1 MYIFVFIFVQY
12 TAQSFIKFIANYKKS
27 AIPFITN
34 YIQPNTFYFN
44 PNNDYIINDLKRQ
57 LNEEKINN
65 KNLLNEN
72 NNLKNTIN
80 NLNNTIYNLKINITN
95 YINKI
100 KSLENQLNNYIYN
113 NNLNNNQIN
122 SNYITSLNPGEKM
135 FSVNFVSMGFQD
147 IINYSLPCKN
157 TDLFVRLEEK
167 LNKDYPK
174 LKDQETY
181 FLVRG
186 NRIKRF
192 KTLEENKI
200 KFNDV
205 INVFINDA
213 GN

>member
-1 MYIFVFIFVQY
+1 MYIFIFIFIQY
-12 TAQSFIKFIANYKKS
+12 TSQSFIKFIPNYTNTS
-27 AIPFITN
+27 ILFIPN
-34 YIQPNTFYFN
+34 YIQPNISYIN

-65 KNLLNEN
+65 QNLINEN
-72 NNLKNTIN
+72 NNLKNKIN

-122 SNYITSLNPGEKM
+122 SSYITSLKPGENIL
-135 FSVNFVSMGFQD
+135 SINFVSMGFQD
-147 IINYSLPCKN
+147 IGHYSLPCKN
-157 TDLFVRLEEK
+157 TDLFVKLEEK
-167 LNKDYPK
+167 LNKDYPI
-174 LKDQETY
+174 LKDHETY

-192 KTLEENKI
+192 KTLDENKI

-205 INVFINDA
+205 INVFLIDA